1 MDRPPTHIWQCG
13 PPRTCGGTPQCA
25 ARPLGPALSWLPP
38 TLLVGPLP
46 GRPAGPRFW
55 ADQPVLGLRSPR
67 TSPGR
72 PEPGPG
78 RAWGGGAADPGQ
90 AHGCL
95 VPGLPP
101 GCASAAA
108 PAEDAEETGGHEG
121 HGHSGHG
128 DDRPAGAWGGHSEG
142 PETPRWTAL
151 PRSGPGRPHA
161 PPRTPD
167 SLGIPAV
174 RAGVSPVSAAVPAG
188 AGPVGRPIAL
198 RCWLGG
204 DGCGGRIAC
213 EAGAWGPCP
222 PPHLPSGSPLGSAC
236 VKRQPRVAGGD
247 SSEWSQGE
255 GGPGLWP
262 KCRLSCHRPGLLA
275 TSPAPSPGRAGQPGQ
290 PGPCPHWSSRQGR
303 PGSWPLSPSSGPCLG
318 VVAGSRLISA

>member
-1 MDRPPTHIWQCG
+1 MWPPENLRRHPAVRRLAPGPCSVMAPPHSARGSPAWEACWPPFLGRPARPGAALAPDLTG
-13 PPRTCGGTPQCA
+13 PPRAWT
-25 ARPLGPALSWLPP
+25 
-38 TLLVGPLP
+38 
-46 GRPAGPRFW
+46 
-55 ADQPVLGLRSPR
+55 RS
-67 TSPGR
+67 GV
-72 PEPGPG
+72 
-78 RAWGGGAADPGQ
+78 GGGAADPGQ
-90 AHGCL
+90 AHGRL

-303 PGSWPLSPSSGPCLG
+303 PGSRPLSPSSGPCLG